1 MSTFEALQILIFL
14 IPGFISAILLDKI
27 MGREKKER
35 DLAIFVEALI
45 LSFII
50 YVIYSLFY
58 DSSPVYF
65 DEQKKTAVVKS
76 WWALGLI
83 LLCSFLL
90 PAFFSFLH
98 HSGIYMRLFRK
109 MRVTSYT
116 GGRDTW
122 EEIFKTKY
130 RSIIVNFEDGHRLQ
144 GWAEYV
150 AGTYDAISIK
160 HALRALSMPS
170 LALLVD
176 VGDHHAGHLIGVR
189 GNPHLPNP
197 ISFPARRR
205 AACGTWSPPRWGRS
219 RRTRCKHPRPQN
231 TGRWRWPF
239 RSSTPARARPP
250 AGRRCS
256 HPGRRF

>member
-150 AGTYDAISIK
+150 AGTYDNPMIYLLYPQWVKQCDNKSVYEKIEGADGLLITPEYKIK
-160 HALRALSMPS
+160 YIEFLKNEKESE
-170 LALLVD
+170 
-176 VGDHHAGHLIGVR
+176 
-189 GNPHLPNP
+189 
-197 ISFPARRR
+197 
-205 AACGTWSPPRWGRS
+205 
-219 RRTRCKHPRPQN
+219 
-231 TGRWRWPF
+231 
-239 RSSTPARARPP
+239 
-250 AGRRCS
+250 
-256 HPGRRF
+256 